1 MAITANDVDILHRY
15 AEGVMGRAD
24 HHAGQVKGIALAL
37 LGGIIWRGEPGSIEI
52 KQYAGGLANVL
63 WVTIGGRRY
72 AFAYNHDT
80 GEIEIRDR
88 TQTGTALH
96 SFSNATPVADVE
108 AVFCTL

>member
-1 MAITANDVDILHRY
+1 MKLKPFSA
-15 AEGVMGRAD
+15 
-24 HHAGQVKGIALAL
+24 ALISPL

-88 TQTGTALH
+88 TQTGPAVH
-96 SFSNATPVADVE
+96 SFSNNTPNGSLRASSR
-108 AVFCTL
+108 AVRSF